1 MSFGR
6 AGIGSR
12 TQALGTPARP
22 RTANPASDST
32 RTVSTLGSARPH
44 TSASFR
50 RPRTAG
56 QPRESFVD
64 ESLFGMSGT
73 SATVQDPAKRRGGRG
88 GRPPTAASQS
98 RRPPARSVLKKRPD
112 GAYVDESLFGSSRA
126 NPEDEHRRLHQNS
139 KSAKRIWDTGGMQA
153 ESVPVRRARAS
164 DRLNFDKPVHLPS
177 GPKPDGTRF
186 KKTTTLQGGY
196 GGAPHPKAGAAPHK
210 ATANLLQHRP
220 AQGNRPASAPGRQPE
235 TSHHA
240 SHNMASTMQ
249 QPRNGGFKPSVRPAG
264 RLKNSLWEH
273 HPNT

>member
-6 AGIGSR
+6 ASIGSR
-12 TQALGTPARP
+12 TQGLGTPARP

-32 RTVSTLGSARPH
+32 RTNSTLGSARPH
-44 TSASFR
+44 TSASFH
-50 RPRTAG
+50 RPRTATAG
-56 QPRESFVD
+56 RAKESFVD

-73 SATVQDPAKRRGGRG
+73 SATLQDPAKRHG
-88 GRPPTAASQS
+88 GRPLTASSQS
-98 RRPPARSVLKKRPD
+98 RRPPARSVLKKRPN

-126 NPEDEHRRLHQNS
+126 NPEDQHRLLHQNS
-139 KSAKRIWDTGGMQA
+139 KSAKRIWDTGGAQA
-153 ESVPVRRARAS
+153 DSVPVRRARAS
-164 DRLNFDKPVHLPS
+164 DRLNFNKPVHLPS

-196 GGAPHPKAGAAPHK
+196 GGAPHPKAGAAPYK

-220 AQGNRPASAPGRQPE
+220 TQGNRPATAPARQPE
-235 TSHHA
+235 ISHHA
-240 SHNMASTMQ
+240 SHNVASSMQ

-273 HPNT
+273 HPDT